1 MSIWP
6 DAVFRHF
13 RPDRKADNQM
23 ADNALS
29 FASLSRDIRRGA
41 LQPVYLIHGEEG
53 FYLDRLVE
61 EFVALVPEAD
71 RDFDLTVIYA
81 PEAESAADIEE
92 ACRRYPLYGER
103 QVVIVKELQNCAA
116 NIRNGLAHYVE
127 NPSPTTVLCLC
138 FRAKL
143 SGSAELTKALKK
155 GGGVN
160 FEAVKLKPAGV
171 SAAVEGFIKS
181 EGLTV
186 DPKALSMLC
195 DFVGTDLSRLYNEVG
210 KLTTTLGKGA
220 KVTPEA
226 VERNIGVSKDYNT
239 FELRSALARKEEAKV
254 LTMLRYF
261 AGNPKANPVQPIAA
275 MVFNLFAGVLAAI
288 YAPDKSQDGLMK
300 ELGFS
305 RPWQLADYT
314 AAMQRY
320 NAWEVI
326 EILGL
331 LRRFDCASKGVGSR
345 QDPHA
350 LLFDL
355 MVHILHPLGQRGVKL

>member
-1 MSIWP
+1 
-6 DAVFRHF
+6 
-13 RPDRKADNQM
+13 M
-23 ADNALS
+23 ADNTLS

-61 EFVALVPEAD
+61 EFVALVPEGD

-81 PEAESAADIEE
+81 PEVDSAADIEE
-92 ACRRYPLYGER
+92 ACRRYPLYGDR
-103 QVVIVKELQNCAA
+103 QVVVVKELQNCSA
-116 NIRNGLAHYVE
+116 NVRNGLARYVE

-138 FRAKL
+138 FRARL
-143 SGSAELTKALKK
+143 SGSAELVKALKK

-160 FEAVKLKPAGV
+160 FEAVKLKPAGIA
-171 SAAVEGFIKS
+171 AAVEGFIKH

-195 DFVGTDLSRLYNEVG
+195 DYVGTDLSRLYNEVG

-220 KVTPEA
+220 QVTPES
-226 VERNIGVSKDYNT
+226 VERNIGISKDFNT
-239 FELRSALARKEEAKV
+239 FELRSAVARKEEPKV
-254 LTMLRYF
+254 IEMLRYF
-261 AGNPKANPVQPIAA
+261 SGNPKANPVQPIAA
-275 MVFNLFAGVLAAI
+275 MLFNLFAGVLTAM
-288 YAPDKSQDGLMK
+288 YAPDKSESGLMK

-305 RPWQLADYT
+305 RPWQLKDYT
-314 AAMQRY
+314 AAMRLY
-320 NAWEVI
+320 NPWEVI

-345 QDPHA
+345 QDPYA

-355 MVHILHPLGQRGVKL
+355 MVRILHPLGQRGVNL

>member
-1 MSIWP
+1 
-6 DAVFRHF
+6 
-13 RPDRKADNQM
+13 M
-23 ADNALS
+23 ADNTLS

-61 EFVALVPEAD
+61 DFVALVPEGD

-81 PEAESAADIEE
+81 PDVDSAADIEE
-92 ACRRYPLYGER
+92 ACRRYPLYGQR
-103 QVVIVKELQNCAA
+103 QVVIVKELQNCSA
-116 NIRNGLAHYVE
+116 NIRNGLARYVE

-138 FRAKL
+138 YRARL

-171 SAAVEGFIKS
+171 TTAVQGFIK
-181 EGLTV
+181 EAGLTV
-186 DPKALSMLC
+186 DPKALQMLC
-195 DFVGTDLSRLYNEVG
+195 DYVGTDLSRLYNEVG
-210 KLTTTLGKGA
+210 KLTATLGAGA
-220 KVTPEA
+220 QVTPES
-226 VERNIGVSKDYNT
+226 VERNIGISKDYNT

-254 LTMLRYF
+254 MAMLRYF
-261 AGNPKANPVQPIAA
+261 AGNPKANAVQPIAA
-275 MVFNLFAGVLAAI
+275 MVFNFFAGVLTAM
-288 YAPDKSQDGLMK
+288 YAPDRSDRGLMK
-300 ELGFS
+300 ELGLS
-305 RPWQLADYT
+305 SPWAAKDYIT
-314 AAMQRY
+314 AMQHY

-345 QDPHA
+345 QDPHT
-350 LLFDL
+350 LMFDL
-355 MVHILHPLGQRGVKL
+355 MVHILHPLGQRGVRL